1 MHCWIAETHTFAG
14 RAMDDVLRFAVATVH
29 FGRAVVE
36 HFRWL
41 STYDA
46 AMLSMAVVMVVLV
59 MMIVMV

>member
-46 AMLSMAVVMVVLV
+46 AMSMAIVMVVLV